1 MARPRRPRDPIAPVP
16 TSVAAIVGALP
27 GGRDAPLLVTS
38 LSDFERQSGSAEGE
52 VGDAVRLFFDNG
64 GRRAY
69 VVSLDDNRPLRA
81 LDALTDTDFNIL
93 VIPATARLPAATTI
107 AVRAALFAQKRRAL
121 YVADPPALRT
131 VQNVARWARSFGGGP
146 NSAVYF
152 PRLRIRTASGERDV
166 AASGAVAGVYARTDS
181 ERGVWVSPSEARL
194 DGVVGPAVELTDDQS
209 AALTEAGVNT
219 IRLIPGR
226 GLRVWSARTR
236 EELDQEWK
244 YVPVRRLA
252 LFLEE
257 SIDQGL
263 QWVVFEPNE
272 PPLWT
277 QVRAAVRAFLRAIW
291 RSGGLKGTKPEQA
304 FFVRCDRTTMTQ
316 DDIDGGRLVVEVG
329 FAPLR
334 PAEFVVLRIGLWTR
348 CRKRE
353 GRP

>member
-1 MARPRRPRDPIAPVP
+1 MARPRRPRDPIAPVA
-16 TSVAAIVGALP
+16 TSVAAIIGALP
-27 GGRDAPLLVTS
+27 GRRDAPLLVTS
-38 LSDFERQSGSAEGE
+38 LSDFEAQTGSAEGE

-69 VVSLDDNRPLRA
+69 VVGLDDARPLRA
-81 LDALTDTDFNIL
+81 LDALTDINFNLL
-93 VIPATARLPAATTI
+93 VIPATARLPTATTV
-107 AVRAALFAQKRRAL
+107 AVRAALFAQKRRVF

-131 VQNVARWARSFGGGP
+131 AMNVARWARSFGGGP
-146 NSAVYF
+146 NSTVYF

-166 AASGAVAGVYARTDS
+166 AASGAVAGVYARTDI
-181 ERGVWVSPSEARL
+181 ERGVWVSPSDARL
-194 DGVVGPAVELTDDQS
+194 DGVLGPAVELADSES

-219 IRLIPGR
+219 IRLISGR
-226 GLRVWSARTR
+226 GPRLRSARTR
-236 EELDQEWK
+236 EELDQDWK

-257 SIDQGL
+257 SIDLGL

-277 QVRAAVRAFLRAIW
+277 QVRAAARGFLRTIW

-316 DDIDGGRLVVEVG
+316 DDIDGGRLFIEIG

-334 PAEFVVLRIGLWTR
+334 PAEFVVFRIGLWTR
-348 CRKRE
+348 CGKRE